1 MSRNL
6 TYKEQRELREHQE
19 AYERGQRVA
28 MIAALISLFIGLVI
42 LPALVGGA

>member
-6 TYKEQRELREHQE
+6 TYKEQRELY
-19 AYERGQRVA
+19 AYEMEQRGA
-28 MIAALISLFIGLVI
+28 MICAIVALLIGLVI